1 MASITHAISAE
12 QQALAKVIQQKN
24 LDLKTSERQIEDLE
38 LREQEGTKKHNNL
51 VLQLKNM
58 KLSLGKTANDHAS
71 LANMYTQIASAEINL
86 IGIASDMEQL
96 TLDHVLLSEQ
106 IIQQFNVSYNQL
118 P

>member
-1 MASITHAISAE
+1 
-12 QQALAKVIQQKN
+12 
-24 LDLKTSERQIEDLE
+24 
-38 LREQEGTKKHNNL
+38 
-51 VLQLKNM
+51 
-58 KLSLGKTANDHAS
+58 
-71 LANMYTQIASAEINL
+71 MYTQIAGAEINL

>member
-1 MASITHAISAE
+1 M
-12 QQALAKVIQQKN
+12 
-24 LDLKTSERQIEDLE
+24 KTSERQIEDLE